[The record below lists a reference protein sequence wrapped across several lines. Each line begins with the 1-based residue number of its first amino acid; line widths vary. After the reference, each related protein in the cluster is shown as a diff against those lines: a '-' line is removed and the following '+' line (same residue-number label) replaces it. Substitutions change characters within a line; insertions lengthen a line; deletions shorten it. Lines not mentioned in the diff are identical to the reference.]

1 MKKYTLKITPTIR
14 KALLEWYEDKKLTQT
29 KIADMIGVKNP
40 SVNGWLNADNKS
52 IKNENWLKLLPHL
65 KPYLHTEEYKKYA
78 EQDYWVQVRDT
89 SGWTTIYDPNNPE
102 PSKEDKPIH
111 QKIIENFKQDRFLQ
125 IILESWEQLSIEER
139 GELATSAAAKIAK
152 KATDSKVG

>member
-14 KALLEWYEDKKLTQT
+14 KALLAWYEDKKLTQT

-65 KPYLHTEEYKKYA
+65 KPYLPPEEYKKYA

-89 SGWTTIYDPNNPE
+89 SGWTTIYDPNNQE

-152 KATDSKVG
+152 KSTDSKVG

>member
-14 KALLEWYEDKKLTQT
+14 KALLAWYEDKKLTQT

-65 KPYLHTEEYKKYA
+65 KPYLPPEEYKKYA

-89 SGWTTIYDPNNPE
+89 FGWTTIYDPNNPE
-102 PSKEDKPIH
+102 PPKEDKPIH

-152 KATDSKVG
+152 KATGSKVG